1 MKKIYDN
8 VLDVLERSRGNPRSS
23 KDIKKWTGYSTYELQ
38 IPLAVGI
45 GVGKISSYIA
55 GGEMFYSTKKKPKM
69 KLSNYER
76 IIRRMIKGRPRPEWV
91 TDQEWEEWKS
101 TCKVLGEL

>member
-1 MKKIYDN
+1 MKKIYYN
-8 VLDVLERSRGNPRSS
+8 VLDVLERSRDNPRSS

-76 IIRRMIKGRPRPEWV
+76 IIRRMIKGRPKPDWV
-91 TDQEWEEWKS
+91 TDQEWEQWKL